1 SPWDGGDELF
11 DNFRDGKGYIEV
23 FSNHSF
29 FMERAVC
36 PPGYF
41 ECPGTNL
48 CCTKKCGVVCDS
60 HCCEVDFEFDSNT
73 QNLIKKDNNKCFC
86 LNSEKLKG
94 DEAPFAYRLHCNNEM
109 EQVTVD
115 EIRNSEGKI
124 NEYLNSLEEVVQQSI
139 CVEVKLILTKGAL
152 IRGGNLGK
160 DLVYEDP
167 VIQSLAFE
175 DVNIAF
181 SKTRIEIINV
191 FRELLNKVND
201 SNKIDVERII
211 NSFSDFSRSK
221 YETLTNKAL
230 SDKSINNS
238 CSTLQL
244 PPSCDIVHDL
254 KSPQDISAY
263 YGLGMSIEVKIST
276 EN

>member
-60 HCCEVDFEFDSNT
+60 HCCEETNDYTDFEFDSNT

-94 DEAPFAYRLHCNNEM
+94 DGDTDHVFEAQIFTNFLNK
-109 EQVTVD
+109 D
-115 EIRNSEGKI
+115 
-124 NEYLNSLEEVVQQSI
+124 EYLNSLEEVVQQSI

-191 FRELLNKVND
+191 FLWAFPNVFFEIR
-201 SNKIDVERII
+201 
-211 NSFSDFSRSK
+211 
-221 YETLTNKAL
+221 
-230 SDKSINNS
+230 
-238 CSTLQL
+238 
-244 PPSCDIVHDL
+244 
-254 KSPQDISAY
+254 
-263 YGLGMSIEVKIST
+263 
-276 EN
+276 